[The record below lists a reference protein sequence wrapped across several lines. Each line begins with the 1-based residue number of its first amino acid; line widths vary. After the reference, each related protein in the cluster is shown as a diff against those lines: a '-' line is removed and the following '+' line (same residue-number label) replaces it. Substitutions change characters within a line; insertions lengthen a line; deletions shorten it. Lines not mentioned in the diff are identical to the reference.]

1 MASYVTLMANGSRV
15 CNFFKSTMNDL
26 WQGRS
31 MYEDME
37 DGQNKYSW
45 L

>member
-1 MASYVTLMANGSRV
+1 MAYYVILMANGSRA

-31 MYEDME
+31 MCEDME
-37 DGQNKYSW
+37 DVQNKYSW